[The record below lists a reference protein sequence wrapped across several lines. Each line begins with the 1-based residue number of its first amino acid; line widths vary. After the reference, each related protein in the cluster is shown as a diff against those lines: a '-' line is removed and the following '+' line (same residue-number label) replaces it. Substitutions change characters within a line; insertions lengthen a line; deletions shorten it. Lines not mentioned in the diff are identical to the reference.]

1 MRLNLTALATAE
13 VIAVGPGKPLDNG
26 ERRRL
31 TVKPGNKVLVGKY
44 AGTEVKLDGT
54 EYVVVREDDIFG
66 II

>member
-1 MRLNLTALATAE
+1 MRENRTPGSVPGAL
-13 VIAVGPGKPLDNG
+13 GN
-26 ERRRL
+26 RRSYGD
-31 TVKPGNKVLVGKY
+31 TVKPGDKVLVGKY